1 MHGCIPST
9 SLHSTMYLLNHSILI
24 CILLYVIAL
33 HSTMYLLNRSLDAA
47 DSVDLNAL
55 HSTMYLLNPVLFNL
69 SNYSTSKL
77 CFVHLLI
84 NKFSR
89 PLLVCENHGKSCRSA
104 CSSGFVD
111 WLRFL
116 HYQESTKVNG
126 QIKKL
131 VLSSLMPQN
140 SLSSHLSCRLLNSI
154 IESSEVSTCGFSSC
168 LSFSSCTFDSSPS
181 KTEFWICVK
190 YFLHILNM
198 RDHLFCPLSV
208 LLISYTSTIYIFHHH
223 ILNPSYS
230 FSPIR
235 CFISL

>member
-1 MHGCIPST
+1 
-9 SLHSTMYLLNHSILI
+9 
-24 CILLYVIAL
+24 
-33 HSTMYLLNRSLDAA
+33 
-47 DSVDLNAL
+47 
-55 HSTMYLLNPVLFNL
+55 MYLLNPVLFNL
-69 SNYSTSKL
+69 SNYSTSQL

-84 NKFSR
+84 NKFSW
-89 PLLVCENHGKSCRSA
+89 PSLVCENHGKSCRSA
-104 CSSGFVD
+104 CFSGFVD

-116 HYQESTKVNG
+116 HYQGSTKVND

-131 VLSSLMPQN
+131 VLSSSMPQN

-168 LSFSSCTFDSSPS
+168 LSFSSWTFDSSPS